1 MVREDGD
8 SRGISSLYQ
17 FWHVIYCIIQTE
29 LSKATSKYL
38 ASLSNLA
45 GQHTNISLACKPL
58 LSSDE
63 RSSVHVHGH
72 CLYRSPSNARI
83 QCMTPKNHDGPCH
96 KQWYSSFL
104 SSTLQNQK
112 GSIIVCAISQA
123 IVYGCGCS
131 SSSHTLSRFSR
142 TGVKWLGDSVQY
154 QIGRGNTTHNKFF
167 RLRDR
172 NHCGI

>member
-8 SRGISSLYQ
+8 NSGISSLYQ

-63 RSSVHVHGH
+63 RSSVHVWA
-72 CLYRSPSNARI
+72 LP
-83 QCMTPKNHDGPCH
+83 
-96 KQWYSSFL
+96 
-104 SSTLQNQK
+104 
-112 GSIIVCAISQA
+112 
-123 IVYGCGCS
+123 
-131 SSSHTLSRFSR
+131 
-142 TGVKWLGDSVQY
+142 VQV
-154 QIGRGNTTHNKFF
+154 T
-167 RLRDR
+167 
-172 NHCGI
+172 